1 MINADTNPEPDVA
14 TIKPPLP
21 PLNKTVEDMF
31 SKSLKPIIPQ
41 HIQTLIQQKISELEE
56 NLRSVYMEKV
66 YVSNSKALD
75 IFKNSIGQAKN
86 KNGQWEKARAVR
98 TTASK
103 GWSINQARNNS
114 TRMSN
119 WRPKSSRNKY
129 TDHGNRMEPK
139 ARKKLARKLAKIYPN
154 CRLFDSGM

>member
-1 MINADTNPEPDVA
+1 MINADTNQEADVA

-21 PLNKTVEDMF
+21 PLNESVKDMF
-31 SKSLKPIIPQ
+31 SKSLEPIIPQ
-41 HIQTLIQQKISELEE
+41 HIQTLIQQKISELEG

-75 IFKNSIGQAKN
+75 TFTNSIGQAKN
-86 KNGQWEKARAVR
+86 GQWHKSRSVR

-103 GWSINQARNNS
+103 AWSINQARTDL
-114 TRMSN
+114 TRMNN

-129 TDHGNRMEPK
+129 TDHGNLMEPK